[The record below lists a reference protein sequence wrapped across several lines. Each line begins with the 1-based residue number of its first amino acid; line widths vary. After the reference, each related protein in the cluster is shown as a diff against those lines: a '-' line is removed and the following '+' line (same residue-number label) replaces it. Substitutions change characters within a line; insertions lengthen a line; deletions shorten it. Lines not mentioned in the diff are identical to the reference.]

1 MMNEIMMIIMELN
14 GTDALFIAVATI
26 VMVALLWVL
35 YDVSCDV
42 IEYFE
47 YNSKTKKLCSEDRGH

>member
-35 YDVSCDV
+35 YDISCDV
-42 IEYFE
+42 VEHFD
-47 YNSKTKKLCSEDRGH
+47 YNSKIKKVCSGDRGH